1 MRVVLAGSHG
11 LLGTALTGL
20 LSQRGWSV
28 QRLVRRPARSTRE
41 IPWDPAAG
49 YLNPADLAGVDAVVN
64 LGGASLGAPAVDRGV
79 PADHPRRRGRVRR
92 AAGPDA
98 RDHARPAAGSCCRHR
113 PSATTATGATEVLSE
128 ASPRGAGFLADVV
141 AQWEAATAPAEQAGV
156 RVVHLRTGSVAL
168 ARTGNGSSRLI
179 VAATRLGLGG
189 PLGPGTN
196 YWSWITTADH
206 AAAAL
211 HLLDADVRGPVNL
224 TAPNPVTQR
233 EVIATLARALH
244 RPALVRVPARLLR
257 AMLHDVAD
265 ELLLS
270 SQRALPTVLE
280 STGFTWQ
287 HPTIADAAAWLTA
300 RD

>member
-20 LSQRGWSV
+20 LSQRGWSAR
-28 QRLVRRPARSTRE
+28 RLVRRPARSPRE
-41 IPWDPAAG
+41 IPWDPATG

-64 LGGASLGAPAVDRGV
+64 FGGASLAHLPWSPAYRRTILDSRTTPTTLLARTLATMADPPRVLLQASAVGYYGDRG
-79 PADHPRRRGRVRR
+79 A
-92 AAGPDA
+92 
-98 RDHARPAAGSCCRHR
+98 
-113 PSATTATGATEVLSE
+113 EVLTE

-141 AQWEAATAPAEQAGV
+141 AQWEAATAPAEQAGI

-168 ARTGNGSSRLI
+168 ARTGNGSSRMI
-179 VAATRLGLGG
+179 VTATRLGLGG

-206 AAAAL
+206 AAAAV
-211 HLLDADVRGPVNL
+211 HLLDADVAGPVNL

-257 AMLHDVAD
+257 ATLHDVAD

-280 STGFTWQ
+280 SSGFTWQ

>member
-1 MRVVLAGSHG
+1 MADPPRV
-11 LLGTALTGL
+11 LLQA
-20 LSQRGWSV
+20 SAV
-28 QRLVRRPARSTRE
+28 
-41 IPWDPAAG
+41 G
-49 YLNPADLAGVDAVVN
+49 YYG
-64 LGGASLGAPAVDRGV
+64 DRG
-79 PADHPRRRGRVRR
+79 A
-92 AAGPDA
+92 
-98 RDHARPAAGSCCRHR
+98 
-113 PSATTATGATEVLSE
+113 EVLTE

-141 AQWEAATAPAEQAGV
+141 AQWEAATAPAEQAGI

-168 ARTGNGSSRLI
+168 ARTGNGSSRMI
-179 VAATRLGLGG
+179 VTATRLGLGG

-206 AAAAL
+206 AAAAV
-211 HLLDADVRGPVNL
+211 HLLDADVTGPVNL

-257 AMLHDVAD
+257 ATLHDVAD

-280 STGFTWQ
+280 SSGFTWQ